1 MPSYCQKMKRTKK
14 QKGQVKHHGLFKDKF
29 LDKLTR
35 MTTLTPP
42 SRSGGHLVADALI
55 THGVDTAFGVP
66 GESYLGVL
74 DGLYSHR
81 NDFRFVIC
89 RQEGGAAFMAEAYAK
104 LTGKP
109 GVCLVTRG
117 PGATNAAI
125 GVHTAHQDSS
135 PMILLV
141 GQVGNDFVER
151 EAFQELD
158 YRRMFGPM
166 AKWVAQIDDA
176 ARVPEYMAHAF
187 QVATSGRPGPV
198 VLALPEDMLSAVAR
212 VADAKPYRAVQSH
225 PGPADMARMG
235 ELLAGAE
242 RPFVI
247 AGGFGWTRDAARQ
260 LREFAEANQLPV
272 GCAFRFQDCM
282 DNGHPNYAGDVGIG
296 INPKLAARVKNAD
309 VVLCIGARLGEMTTS
324 GYTLFDVPVPKQKLI
339 HVHGDPAELGRVY
352 QAEVMIASGVAEFC
366 AGLGSLSRSTG
377 EGGRAETL
385 ATIHSEL
392 AAWQSEPPLYA
403 KRAEPAKLNLWQ
415 VVQTLKRLAPA
426 DAVITNG
433 AGNFATWAHRF
444 WPYAGIETSD
454 KSQLA
459 PTSGAMGY
467 GVPAA
472 VMASIVAPARTTINF
487 AGDGDFLM
495 TSQELATAVQYGGAP
510 ICIVFNN
517 GMYGTI
523 RMHQEKNHPS
533 RVYGTQLI
541 NPDFAKYAE
550 SFGGKG
556 FTVTSNAEF
565 DVAFAAALVHTRTAK
580 KPAVIELKV
589 DPQDLTPGATLDA
602 ITAAA
607 VQAAAR

>member
-1 MPSYCQKMKRTKK
+1 MST
-14 QKGQVKHHGLFKDKF
+14 VN
-29 LDKLTR
+29 
-35 MTTLTPP
+35 TLP
-42 SRSGGHLVADALI
+42 RSGGHLIADALI
-55 THGVDTAFGVP
+55 THGVNTAFGVP
-66 GESYLGVL
+66 GESYLAVL
-74 DGLYSHR
+74 DGLYAHR

-89 RQEGGAAFMAEAYAK
+89 RQEGGAAFMAESYAK

-176 ARVPEYMAHAF
+176 ARVPEYLAHAF
-187 QVATSGRPGPV
+187 QTATSGRPGPV
-198 VLALPEDMLSAVAR
+198 VLALPEDMLSASAV
-212 VADAKPYRAVQSH
+212 VNEAKRYRPVQSH
-225 PGPADMARMG
+225 PSAAQMQEVCA
-235 ELLAGAE
+235 LLAGAKS
-242 RPFVI
+242 PFLIV
-247 AGGFGWTRDAARQ
+247 GGFGWTRDAARQ
-260 LREFAEANQLPV
+260 FREFIEANHLPV
-272 GCAFRFQDCM
+272 GCAFRFQDCL
-282 DNGHPNYAGDVGIG
+282 DNSHPNYAGDVGIG
-296 INPKLAARVKNAD
+296 INPKLAARIANAD

-324 GYTLFDVPVPKQKLI
+324 GYTLFEVPVPKQKLI
-339 HVHGDPAELGRVY
+339 HVHGDPTELGRVY
-352 QAEVMIASGVAEFC
+352 QAELMIASGVAEFC
-366 AGLGSLSRSTG
+366 AMLPSPPVGQGRGSN
-377 EGGRAETL
+377 
-385 ATIHSEL
+385 L
-392 AAWQSEPPLYA
+392 AAIQAEITAWRAEPPLYS
-403 KRAEPAKLNLWQ
+403 KRTNPAQLNLWQ
-415 VVQTLKRLAPA
+415 VVQTLQRLAPA
-426 DAVITNG
+426 DSIITNG
-433 AGNFATWAHRF
+433 AGNFASWAHRF
-444 WPYAGIETSD
+444 WPYAGVEICG

-472 VMASIVAPARTTINF
+472 VMASIVSPNRTVINF

-495 TSQELATAVQYGGAP
+495 TAQELATAVQYGGAP

-523 RMHQEKNHPS
+523 RMHQEKHFPA
-533 RVYGTQLI
+533 RVYGTQLA
-541 NPDFAKYAE
+541 NPDFAKYGEA
-550 SFGGKG
+550 FGGAG
-556 FTVTSNAEF
+556 FTVTTNAEF
-565 DVAFAAALVHTRTAK
+565 DAAFAAALTHTRTQK

-589 DPQDLTPGATLDA
+589 DPQDLTPGASMDA

-607 VQAAAR
+607 TVAMK

>member
-1 MPSYCQKMKRTKK
+1 
-14 QKGQVKHHGLFKDKF
+14 
-29 LDKLTR
+29 
-35 MTTLTPP
+35 MTMLAPP

-89 RQEGGAAFMAEAYAK
+89 RQEGGAAFMAESYAK

-151 EAFQELD
+151 EAFQEID
-158 YRRMFGPM
+158 YRCMFGPM

-198 VLALPEDMLSAVAR
+198 VLALPEDMLSSVAS
-212 VADAKPYRAVQSH
+212 VADAKHFRAVQAH
-225 PGPADMARMG
+225 PGAADMARVA
-235 ELLAGAE
+235 ELLAHAE

-247 AGGFGWTRDAARQ
+247 AGGFGWTRTAARQ
-260 LREFAEANQLPV
+260 LREFAEAYHLPV

-282 DNGHPNYAGDVGIG
+282 DNSHPNYAGDVGIG

-324 GYTLFDVPVPKQKLI
+324 GYTLFDVPVPKQTLI
-339 HVHGDPAELGRVY
+339 HVHADPAELGRVY
-352 QAEVMIASGVAEFC
+352 QANVMIAAGVAEFC
-366 AGLGSLSRSTG
+366 ASLAGLLPSPRGGGSRTNALQTAH
-377 EGGRAETL
+377 AELT
-385 ATIHSEL
+385 
-392 AAWQSEPPLYA
+392 AWRTEPPLY
-403 KRAEPAKLNLWQ
+403 KNRPEPAKLNLWQ
-415 VVQTLKRLAPA
+415 VVQTIKRLAPA
-426 DAVITNG
+426 DSIITNG

-444 WPYAGIETSD
+444 WPYAGIESCD

-472 VMASIVAPARTTINF
+472 VMASIVAPERTVINF

-523 RMHQEKNHPS
+523 RMHQEKNHPE
-533 RVYGTQLI
+533 RVYGTQLV

-556 FTVTSNAEF
+556 FTVTTNAAF
-565 DVAFAAALVHTRTAK
+565 DVAFAAALEHTRNAK
-580 KPAVIELKV
+580 KPAVIELEV

-602 ITAAA
+602 ISAAA
-607 VQAAAR
+607 LQAGTH